1 MFAFNYL
8 RSVFDA
14 DEPAVCLLRLK
25 PNVEAVTPPRDGG
38 EQRRHEGKVIIPYYG
53 RKASEKTRVGIVRG
67 REGCYNLLGGREA
80 TSEENEWCSAITAF
94 YITET
99 NGKVRFAVALQTGA
113 ERGGER
119 CPRRTAPRRQE
130 DKA

>member
-53 RKASEKTRVGIVRG
+53 RKASEKTRVGIVRE
-67 REGCYNLLGGREA
+67 REGCYNLLGGE
-80 TSEENEWCSAITAF
+80 
-94 YITET
+94 
-99 NGKVRFAVALQTGA
+99 GGD
-113 ERGGER
+113 ERGER
-119 CPRRTAPRRQE
+119 MVFRHNRILHN
-130 DKA
+130 